1 MRSEFRILFNIKTRL
16 LSWENVL
23 NCFIKLTDELNDF
36 FIFDDKIKLSTVLQN
51 KGWPSVLA
59 YLLDVFGKQKQ
70 VELKYARSKHNTL
83 MSADILRMFDDKVK
97 ARSEVLRVVL
107 LRCKSS
113 GTAELW
119 RYSYYSPSECVKL
132 LSHLCSI
139 TSQKT
144 WIFDKIELWIREVME
159 GNVEIF
165 LNIRKGTVLKFFYEN
180 KIEHYFLDLTVKC
193 CDWIGY
199 PFLTCDDY
207 TGP

>member
-1 MRSEFRILFNIKTRL
+1 
-16 LSWENVL
+16 L

-113 GTAELW
+113 GTAEL
-119 RYSYYSPSECVKL
+119 
-132 LSHLCSI
+132 
-139 TSQKT
+139 
-144 WIFDKIELWIREVME
+144 
-159 GNVEIF
+159 
-165 LNIRKGTVLKFFYEN
+165 
-180 KIEHYFLDLTVKC
+180 
-193 CDWIGY
+193 
-199 PFLTCDDY
+199 
-207 TGP
+207 